1 MLIALGFRELSMNIS
16 SIPDIKK
23 IIMNT
28 DLTHCRKIF
37 NKVLK
42 IDDHD
47 KAISILKR
55 DVQKQQK
62 N

>member
-1 MLIALGFRELSMNIS
+1 MNIS